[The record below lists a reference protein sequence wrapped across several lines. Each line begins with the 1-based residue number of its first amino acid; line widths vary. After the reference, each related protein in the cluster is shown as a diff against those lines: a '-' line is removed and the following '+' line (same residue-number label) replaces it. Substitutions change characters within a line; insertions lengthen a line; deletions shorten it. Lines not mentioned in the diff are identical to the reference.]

1 MSYPFDD
8 SMNRMS
14 YPLPCYDRDMRQ
26 IRADAARSRTRILDA
41 ARAQQP
47 GTLSLNVV
55 AKDAGLGVGT
65 VYRHFPTVHALVEA
79 LSAETLERM
88 LAIARSQSQREET
101 EAAFVGFLDSALEL
115 QLQDGGL
122 QAVLLSP
129 ADEDEEVRAMKQEIF
144 AAFEGVLQ
152 RARREGVV
160 REDLSITQLEHL
172 ICGIEHAV
180 RIGEPG
186 DRQMFLEILL
196 AGIRPT
202 Q

>member
-1 MSYPFDD
+1 
-8 SMNRMS
+8 MNRMS

-26 IRADAARSRTRILDA
+26 IRADAARSRTLILDA

-129 ADEDEEVRAMKQEIF
+129 ADEDEEVREMKQEIF